1 MNDQDKS
8 QEALLEEVQQLR
20 QTLAHL
26 TQVESEHRSVVDHVV
41 DGIVNIDAHGVIQ
54 AFNPAAEKIF
64 GYAAAEVIGRN
75 VKILMP
81 EPYHS
86 EHDGYV
92 GDYLKTGHK
101 KIIGIGREVMG
112 KRWDGTTFPMDLGVS
127 EFRLGQRRMFTG
139 IIRDI
144 TERKGLEAQLVQAQ
158 KMESVGQLAGG
169 IAHDFNNQLGI
180 ILFDLDMVLDTV
192 DIEAPQYQ
200 DLQKIRRVVL
210 RSTDLVRKLLLFSR
224 QEPIEL
230 LPLQLS
236 DHVVECTK
244 MLDHLLGEG
253 VKLAHDLEAVLW
265 TVKADSATIDQML
278 VNLAVNAR
286 DAMPEG
292 GTLFCQTRN
301 IEVDTAFIQRHPGAK
316 TGRYVQVIIKDSGVG
331 MDAAVQARI
340 FEPFFTTKEAD
351 KGTGLGL
358 AMVYGIVQAHGGWI
372 EVDSAPGAGCAFTIY
387 LPAMPYAET

>member
-169 IAHDFNNQLGI
+169 IAHDFNNLLAGILGTLSLI
-180 ILFDLDMVLDTV
+180 RELDTSEEERNQRLERA
-192 DIEAPQYQ
+192 EAIVQRGA
-200 DLQKIRRVVL
+200 DLTKKMLAFSRKQMLAPKPTNVG
-210 RSTDLVRKLLLFSR
+210 DLVES
-224 QEPIEL
+224 
-230 LPLQLS
+230 
-236 DHVVECTK
+236 
-244 MLDHLLGEG
+244 MLDLMRRTLGETIMIG
-253 VKLAHDLEAVLW
+253 FEFSSGIWPAMVDPNQLE
-265 TVKADSATIDQML
+265 
-278 VNLAVNAR
+278 NAILNMAINSR
-286 DAMPEG
+286 DAMSQG
-292 GTLFCQTRN
+292 GALSIHTHN
-301 IEVDTAFIQRHPGAK
+301 ISVTDQFDSNSLNLTPGDYVSISVHD
-316 TGRYVQVIIKDSGVG
+316 TGRGIPKD
-331 MDAAVQARI
+331 
-340 FEPFFTTKEAD
+340 
-351 KGTGLGL
+351 
-358 AMVYGIVQAHGGWI
+358 
-372 EVDSAPGAGCAFTIY
+372 
-387 LPAMPYAET
+387 